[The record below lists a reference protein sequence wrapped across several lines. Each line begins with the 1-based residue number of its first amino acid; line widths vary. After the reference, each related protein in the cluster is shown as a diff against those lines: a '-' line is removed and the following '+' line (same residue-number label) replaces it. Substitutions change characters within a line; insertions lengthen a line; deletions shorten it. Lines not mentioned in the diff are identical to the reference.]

1 MATKREVM
9 LGGIPAKLAHMLAS
23 DQISSAEPPVMAG
36 GPDQASA
43 PLLEK
48 NIAYVTMTATGQAV
62 RLRPATGQYLHFVR
76 NGSSAFGPLTVWPD
90 SDETFNLHAPGQT
103 WGIAPGGNA
112 IFIPARRQ
120 WAAISGLNDSA
131 AGQSL
136 VGPVGIGMHAPADAT
151 PGDMFIGEVLCIALG
166 LRGVQ
171 APPATGRLCFNAY
184 FDANGV
190 WRYLANGPAMQLRFD
205 GNSGALAFHTV
216 PYGTADS
223 PIGAW
228 DPAPP
233 STPVVS
239 VGPTA
244 MSLGAV
250 APLDAAQSSFFANYI
265 CVPWSTGIGGALAA
279 RINLNCYFDQSLA
292 LRYAAAGP
300 AYRIVFPSTV
310 GGLPGMHVRGAP
322 AGTTD
327 AVVAAFTDFFAALSP
342 EQLTTGQTNILLTTN
357 EGGTIT
363 FQQVLVGTPLA
374 AAGGGLPVGARAL
387 YVTT

>member
-23 DQISSAEPPVMAG
+23 DQISLAELPLVAG

-48 NIAYVTMTATGQAV
+48 NIAYVTMTAPGQAV

-76 NGSSAFGPLTVWPD
+76 NGSSAFGPLTVWAD
-90 SDETFNLHAPGQT
+90 SDENFNLHAPGET

-112 IFIPARRQ
+112 IFIPSRRQ

-151 PGDMFIGEVLCIALG
+151 AGDMFIGEVLCIALG

-216 PYGTADS
+216 PSGTADS

-228 DPAPP
+228 DPTPP

-239 VGPTA
+239 IGPTA

-265 CVPWSTGIGGALAA
+265 CVPWSAGVGGNLAA

-300 AYRIVFPSTV
+300 AYRIVFPSTAA
-310 GGLPGMHVRGAP
+310 GTPGMHVRSVP
-322 AGTTD
+322 AGATD
-327 AVVAAFTDFFAALSP
+327 AVLPAMTEFFAALAAD
-342 EQLTTGQTNILLTTN
+342 QLASGQTNIMLTTN
-357 EGGTIT
+357 EAGTVT
-363 FQQVLVGTPLA
+363 YQQVLVGTPLA
-374 AAGGGLPVGARAL
+374 AAADGMPVGARPL
-387 YVTT
+387 YVMT